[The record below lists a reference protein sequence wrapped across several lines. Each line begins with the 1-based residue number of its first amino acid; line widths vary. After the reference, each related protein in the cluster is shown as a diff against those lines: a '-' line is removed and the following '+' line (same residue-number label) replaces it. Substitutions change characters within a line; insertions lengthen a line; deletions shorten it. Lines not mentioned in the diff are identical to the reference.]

1 MTPIQT
7 RKRQLEKE
15 LKEIL
20 DNFHKENQT
29 YKVSF
34 ISVQSNR
41 TETHGR
47 NKEVLNNPVKVNVTV
62 EVL

>member
-20 DNFHKENQT
+20 DNFHNENQT

-34 ISVQSNR
+34 ISVQSNT

-47 NKEVLNNPVKVNVTV
+47 NKELFNNPVKVNVTV